1 MNVFV
6 EKGSEAKQQ
15 VHLRV
20 QRGHWPA
27 EGMMTRVDLE
37 RDAVSAKMGA
47 YLTPVN
53 FTEHTGIYTLG
64 LITCG
69 AVTYLMGPAGETAYT
84 HGAMSHVPS
93 SLPGQFCSPQSALA
107 TVSEGGIE
115 IKDVVIAVNGT
126 PTNEAITRLH
136 DFLIHRGIAEERIW
150 AYDGQDI
157 GSGIGVRRDG
167 RVGMPFNYQ

>member
-1 MNVFV
+1 MHVFV
-6 EKGSEAKQQ
+6 EKGLKTEHQ

-20 QRGHWPA
+20 QSGYWPA
-27 EGMMTRVDLE
+27 EGMMTRVDLG
-37 RDAVSAKMGA
+37 RDAVLAKMGA
-47 YLTPVN
+47 FLTPIN
-53 FTEHTGIYTLG
+53 FTEHSGIYTFG
-64 LITCG
+64 LATCG
-69 AVTYLMGPAGETAYT
+69 AVTYLMGPAGQAVYT
-84 HGAMSHVPS
+84 HGAMSHIPS

-107 TVSEGGIE
+107 TVPEGGIE

-126 PTNEAITRLH
+126 PTNETITRLH

-157 GSGIGVRRDG
+157 GSAIGVRKDG

>member
-1 MNVFV
+1 MHVFV
-6 EKGSEAKQQ
+6 EKGSKAKHQ

-20 QRGHWPA
+20 QSRDWPA

-37 RDAVSAKMGA
+37 HDAISAKMGA
-47 YLTPVN
+47 FLTPVK
-53 FTEHTGIYTLG
+53 FTEHTGIYTFG

-69 AVTYLMGPAGETAYT
+69 AVTYLMGPAGQAVYT
-84 HGAMSHVPS
+84 HGAVSHIPS
-93 SLPGQFCSPQSALA
+93 SLPGQFCSPDSALT
-107 TVSEGGIE
+107 TVPEGGIE
-115 IKDVVIAVNGT
+115 IKDLVIAVNGA
-126 PTNEAITRLH
+126 PTDEAITRLH
-136 DFLIHRGIAEERIW
+136 DFLIHRGIAEKSIW